1 MTMKRSATA
10 LLVLT
15 LVAAACGSDDEGS
28 NDPAANSSPPV
39 ETETV
44 PATEAPAATEAPTV
58 TGASEDTDV
67 GGATSIALASTD
79 IGELLVDGDGN
90 SLYLF
95 VPDSAGDST
104 CYDDCEAA
112 WPILGEV
119 SDVGDGLDPALLGTT
134 TRTNGDVQAT
144 YNGWPLYHFARDE
157 APGDVNGQGVGDVW
171 YVLDAAGAA
180 IGT

>member
-1 MTMKRSATA
+1 MMMKRSATA
-10 LLVLT
+10 LLALT
-15 LVAAACGSDDEGS
+15 LVAAACGSDD
-28 NDPAANSSPPV
+28 AASDDIADTTPPPI
-39 ETETV
+39 ETEAV
-44 PATEAPAATEAPTV
+44 PAPEAPANTEAPAATDAPAATEV
-58 TGASEDTDV
+58 A
-67 GGATSIALASTD
+67 GATAIALASTD
-79 IGELLVDGDGN
+79 LGEFLVDGDGN

-119 SDVGDGLDPALLGTT
+119 ADAGDGLDPALLGTT

-144 YNGWPLYHFARDE
+144 YNGWPLYYFANDA

-171 YVLDAAGAA
+171 YVVDSAGAA
-180 IGT
+180 IGA